1 VDFRLAVNLLS
12 KQHPSEL
19 LYLADETFQ
28 HPTVQDLA
36 TRPDGST
43 PLPSTPGGLALA
55 FIRANLF
62 DRTMLRAV
70 PAPAP
75 GPDNDLADKFDFVAR
90 AAADPAARGT
100 PSASGGTRTGH
111 ARQRVRVHTGNGMH
125 DIHMNQRNRQPFAVT
140 TCLAG
145 RRPVAP
151 PPDPAAGVGLPGVP
165 VPGMPHPRP
174 DRTRDR

>member
-75 GPDNDLADKFDFVAR
+75 GPDNDLADKLDFVA
-90 AAADPAARGT
+90 
-100 PSASGGTRTGH
+100 
-111 ARQRVRVHTGNGMH
+111 
-125 DIHMNQRNRQPFAVT
+125 
-140 TCLAG
+140 
-145 RRPVAP
+145 
-151 PPDPAAGVGLPGVP
+151 
-165 VPGMPHPRP
+165 
-174 DRTRDR
+174 